1 MPGVG
6 LHTLCET
13 MKNKSAKLMLTFALM
28 FLRVISIPEI
38 ASAQDSSNQTITVA
52 GDANACE
59 LNAAYLDNL
68 IIMAR
73 ESKERVFVVA
83 HLGKGE
89 TSRYLIHRRLHNAR
103 TYLRR
108 LAPES
113 VVITEGERVDGQ
125 GRVEFFL
132 GSKLIINALVSRNG
146 DLCVDCC
153 EALEHYYGWGKKDNR
168 RRQRQLESLTPQPN
182 KSLKG
187 TRD

>member
-1 MPGVG
+1 
-6 LHTLCET
+6 
-13 MKNKSAKLMLTFALM
+13 MLTFALV
-28 FLRVISIPEI
+28 FSWVVAVPEL
-38 ASAQDSSNQTITVA
+38 APAQDSSNQTITVA

-59 LNAAYLDNL
+59 LNAAHLDIL
-68 IIMAR
+68 IITAR

-103 TYLRR
+103 TYLSR
-108 LAPES
+108 LGSEP
-113 VVITEGERVDGQ
+113 VIIAEGERVDGQ

-153 EALEHYYGWGKKDNR
+153 EGLGHYYGWGKKDNLKT
-168 RRQRQLESLTPQPN
+168 QRQLQSQTPQPN

-187 TRD
+187 TRN